1 MPWNVV
7 VYTVPAVLIGGQIG
21 PRLQGKV
28 SQRAVEVGVGCLFT
42 VIGVA
47 MAVTAL
53 RNTLFG

>member
-1 MPWNVV
+1 MPWNVL

-28 SQRAVEVGVGCLFT
+28 SHRAVEIGIGWLFT

-53 RNTLFG
+53 RDSLIW